1 MRRGQVIVLGAAIAL
16 VATVLGLIAWRADA
30 TTAEPAVAPSTTASA
45 LVATPTAVA
54 AETSPTSLADAL
66 PVPTRPVLTSVA
78 VTSSPAPP
86 AAAVVA
92 DAARPVDGPAAAC
105 PDTSHGAIVDR
116 AAQRAWLC
124 DGAAISVEMPITSA
138 WSMPDPGTYPVY
150 AKDLAATSTFG
161 GHVSRMT
168 NFVAFTYGER
178 TGARIAFH
186 SVPTSNDGSFVQTLD
201 SVGDPGLRGE
211 SSGCIRVLPD
221 DAARI
226 WAWLSIGDE
235 VHVIS

>member
-1 MRRGQVIVLGAAIAL
+1 MRRGQVIVLSAAVTLI
-16 VATVLGLIAWRADA
+16 ATVLGLLAWRADA
-30 TTAEPAVAPSTTASA
+30 STADPADAPSTAAGAPVPT
-45 LVATPTAVA
+45 TTAVA
-54 AETSPTSLADAL
+54 AEAPSTSDADVLAVPAGPAPTSN
-66 PVPTRPVLTSVA
+66 A
-78 VTSSPAPP
+78 VTFSPAPP
-86 AAAVVA
+86 AAAV
-92 DAARPVDGPAAAC
+92 AAGSGDTTNGRAAAC
-105 PDTSHGAIVDR
+105 PDTTHGAIVDR
-116 AAQRAWLC
+116 ATQRAWLC
-124 DGAAISVEMPITSA
+124 DGATIAVEMPITSA

-168 NFVAFTYGER
+168 NFVAFTHGER

-186 SVPTSNDGSFVQTLD
+186 SVPTLTDGSFVQTLE

-221 DAARI
+221 DAASI